1 MPSLK
6 RLALRLQII
15 FSYTLLLTVSTVAQT
30 AVTLSGAGRA
40 GTAGLIAA
48 TTEVSSS
55 NRCPARQT
63 VIPES

>member
-15 FSYTLLLTVSTVAQT
+15 FSSTLLLTVATVAQT

-55 NRCPARQT
+55 TRSQDGQT
-63 VIPES
+63 IIPES